1 MARTFLHQRLFHSR
15 IRKDEGSLELGRIRG
30 VGAAVVVV
38 FVVVAVVVV
47 VNVATVGATY
57 FVIPFVA
64 LRSRDGNCVAVLR
77 LEGTRR

>member
-47 VNVATVGATY
+47 IVATVGATY